1 MLRFGRYLF
10 EIAEY
15 EECLTLINIARSAAN
30 DRSSLVWAHLMN
42 TEGTMYYELNYLAK
56 SKAAMETCLD
66 IRNQQ
71 VKPEHLERAVV
82 LANLGNVETAEGNY
96 EKALEYLQQ
105 AAVIRETAG
114 DEATVLLAVNYMQIG
129 RVYALQNP
137 GDDADA
143 YEMYQKCEALLNRR
157 VGRNKFFTAHLHYE
171 YGNLEFKKGEL
182 AEAGASYDRCRQMA
196 KDFNPMHPLVA
207 AACYKIG
214 CVEFEQEHHKKALNF
229 LHKALDI
236 AEVRSPAEIDGSR
249 ARITWKIAQVMQ
261 DEMLPEPKMEGQKMK
276 EEYEDKLRDIAEKQG
291 VDLGEEVSKVEG
303 DAEKEKLFNLLVP
316 GYFR

>member
-1 MLRFGRYLF
+1 
-10 EIAEY
+10 
-15 EECLTLINIARSAAN
+15 
-30 DRSSLVWAHLMN
+30 MN

-66 IRNQQ
+66 IRNQKL
-71 VKPEHLERAVV
+71 KPKHLERAVV

-105 AAVIRETAG
+105 AADIREDIG
-114 DEATVLLAVNYMQIG
+114 DEAAVLLAVNYMQIG
-129 RVYALQNP
+129 RVYAIQNR
-137 GDDADA
+137 DDA
-143 YEMYQKCEALLNRR
+143 YEMYQKCEAVLNRR

-171 YGNLEFKKGEL
+171 YGNLEFKKGEYP
-182 AEAGASYDRCRQMA
+182 EAGVSYDRSRQMA

-214 CVEFEQEHHKKALNF
+214 CVEFEQGHHKKSLNF

-261 DEMLPEPKMEGQKMK
+261 DEMLPERKMEGQKMK
-276 EEYEDKLRDIAEKQG
+276 EEYEDRLRDIAEKQG
-291 VDLGEEVSKVEG
+291 VDLGEDVSKVDG
-303 DAEKEKLFNLLVP
+303 DADKEKLFNLLVP